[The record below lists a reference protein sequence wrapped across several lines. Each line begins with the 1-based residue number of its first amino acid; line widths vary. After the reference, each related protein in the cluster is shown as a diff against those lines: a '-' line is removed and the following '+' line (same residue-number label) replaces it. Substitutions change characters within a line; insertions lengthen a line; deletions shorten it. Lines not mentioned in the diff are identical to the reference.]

1 MKGKRDNSYR
11 SIFRGTSVFGGV
23 QLFQILANLV
33 RGKFVAMFLG
43 PQGMGV
49 SSLFTSTSTAITQ
62 FSSLGLTLAATKEV
76 AEHQE
81 DNEKLSAVIS
91 TATWLIN
98 LCACMGALFCIVA
111 ASWLSRITFGTGD
124 YSWEFVLLSL
134 CIWLSVASSGR
145 MAVLQGLQR
154 VKALTQAS
162 VAGALV
168 GLFAGVPLYYFFG
181 VHGIVPAMIL
191 LALSNWLFSGWHLRK
206 VLPGGSV
213 RRTWQERR
221 PMVRNLLAL
230 GLTLVITILI
240 GALCNYLLNVFLR
253 IFGNLDDIGL
263 YNAANSITNQYAG
276 VVFAA
281 MSLDYFPRL
290 SSISNDT
297 EEMNRVINRQSEI
310 VSLIAAPMA
319 ILIIAAAPLVIS
331 LLLTAEFSS
340 ITPLLRLMALG
351 VLFKALAF
359 PMGYI
364 SFAKNN
370 RRIYIWLEG
379 ITCNVIYL
387 GFAVAGYLLFGLIG
401 LGYAMAAEF
410 LMNIVIYYAVN
421 RRVYGYQFSRAAL
434 GQYLIAGML
443 TGGAYAASLIPG
455 ALLSQS
461 LMIAIFI
468 LSASFTFLRLRTLL
482 KR

>member
-1 MKGKRDNSYR
+1 M
-11 SIFRGTSVFGGV
+11 
-23 QLFQILANLV
+23 
-33 RGKFVAMFLG
+33 
-43 PQGMGV
+43 
-49 SSLFTSTSTAITQ
+49 
-62 FSSLGLTLAATKEV
+62 
-76 AEHQE
+76 
-81 DNEKLSAVIS
+81 
-91 TATWLIN
+91 
-98 LCACMGALFCIVA
+98 
-111 ASWLSRITFGTGD
+111 
-124 YSWEFVLLSL
+124 
-134 CIWLSVASSGR
+134 
-145 MAVLQGLQR
+145 
-154 VKALTQAS
+154 
-162 VAGALV
+162 
-168 GLFAGVPLYYFFG
+168 
-181 VHGIVPAMIL
+181 
-191 LALSNWLFSGWHLRK
+191 
-206 VLPGGSV
+206 
-213 RRTWQERR
+213 
-221 PMVRNLLAL
+221 
-230 GLTLVITILI
+230 
-240 GALCNYLLNVFLR
+240 
-253 IFGNLDDIGL
+253 
-263 YNAANSITNQYAG
+263 
-276 VVFAA
+276 
-281 MSLDYFPRL
+281 
-290 SSISNDT
+290 
-297 EEMNRVINRQSEI
+297 INRQSEI

-364 SFAKNN
+364 SFAENN

-443 TGGAYAASLIPG
+443 TGGAYAASLIPE

>member
-1 MKGKRDNSYR
+1 
-11 SIFRGTSVFGGV
+11 
-23 QLFQILANLV
+23 
-33 RGKFVAMFLG
+33 
-43 PQGMGV
+43 
-49 SSLFTSTSTAITQ
+49 
-62 FSSLGLTLAATKEV
+62 
-76 AEHQE
+76 
-81 DNEKLSAVIS
+81 
-91 TATWLIN
+91 
-98 LCACMGALFCIVA
+98 
-111 ASWLSRITFGTGD
+111 
-124 YSWEFVLLSL
+124 
-134 CIWLSVASSGR
+134 
-145 MAVLQGLQR
+145 
-154 VKALTQAS
+154 
-162 VAGALV
+162 
-168 GLFAGVPLYYFFG
+168 
-181 VHGIVPAMIL
+181 
-191 LALSNWLFSGWHLRK
+191 
-206 VLPGGSV
+206 
-213 RRTWQERR
+213 
-221 PMVRNLLAL
+221 MVRNLLAL

-240 GALCNYLLNVFLR
+240 GALCNYMLNVFLR

-340 ITPLLRLMALG
+340 VTPLLRLMALG

-455 ALLSQS
+455 VLLSQS
-461 LMIAIFI
+461 LMIAIFL